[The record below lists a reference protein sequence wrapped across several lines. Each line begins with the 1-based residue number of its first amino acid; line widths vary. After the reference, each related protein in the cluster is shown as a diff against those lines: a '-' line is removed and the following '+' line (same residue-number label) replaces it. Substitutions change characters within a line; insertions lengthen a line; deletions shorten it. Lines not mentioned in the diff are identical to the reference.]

1 LKKVLFVDQ
10 LWDVN
15 EDMRIDGGDWD
26 AKVRPGR
33 AIDVLCFSDRG
44 SQDWVYDSSSDSAD
58 DAADEEGP
66 GDVSSELYVA
76 RGVQSEHPW
85 WFARW
90 KERVDKETAKNT
102 KLMREPSGTTMIIW
116 CTSMFVVVLLST

>member
-1 LKKVLFVDQ
+1 MEDVSALLEVLTEEGIIVDQ

-15 EDMRIDGGDWD
+15 EDMRIGGGDWN
-26 AKVRPGR
+26 AKVRPGC
-33 AIDVLCFSDRG
+33 AIDVLCFNDRG

-58 DAADEEGP
+58 DADEERP

-90 KERVDKETAKNT
+90 KERGE
-102 KLMREPSGTTMIIW
+102 S
-116 CTSMFVVVLLST
+116 